1 MFLSTMGIMDVLIVV
16 MLVMVYSVHN
26 GLFSAYDKRD
36 SQAPYDSARYATD
49 AETSK
54 QAAIL

>member
-1 MFLSTMGIMDVLIVV
+1 MVSTVMMV

-26 GLFSAYDKRD
+26 GLFSAFDKRD

-49 AETSK
+49 AETAR